1 MHISYTKQAA
11 NAVRYAA
18 KKAKE
23 MKHPYI
29 GTEHLLLGLREE
41 FSGVA
46 GQVLAQ
52 NGVETEKIM
61 QLMDELIAPREEMP
75 ASQKPKES
83 PRLRYILA
91 NSEKE
96 AHRLRTAEVGTEH
109 LLLSM
114 IRDVDCVA
122 ARILITLNISLQK
135 LLKDILNA
143 SGVDP
148 KDYQDE
154 LQDESRGSGSVIE
167 QYCTDMKTRSRCR
180 QGRGD
185 VSPYAG
191 VKPQDEKQSLSDRRA
206 GSRKNGGCGRSG
218 AAYRGRRCSGKNE
231 R

>member
-96 AHRLRTAEVGTEH
+96 A
-109 LLLSM
+109 
-114 IRDVDCVA
+114 
-122 ARILITLNISLQK
+122 
-135 LLKDILNA
+135 
-143 SGVDP
+143 
-148 KDYQDE
+148 Y
-154 LQDESRGSGSVIE
+154 SRGRNGALAFVDDTGCGLRRRKNFDHAEYQPS
-167 QYCTDMKTRSRCR
+167 KTFKRYFKCI
-180 QGRGD
+180 
-185 VSPYAG
+185 
-191 VKPQDEKQSLSDRRA
+191 
-206 GSRKNGGCGRSG
+206 GSRSERLSG
-218 AAYRGRRCSGKNE
+218 
-231 R
+231 

>member
-114 IRDVDCVA
+114 IRLRRRKNFDHA
-122 ARILITLNISLQK
+122 E
-135 LLKDILNA
+135 
-143 SGVDP
+143 
-148 KDYQDE
+148 YQP
-154 LQDESRGSGSVIE
+154 S
-167 QYCTDMKTRSRCR
+167 KTFKRYFKCI
-180 QGRGD
+180 
-185 VSPYAG
+185 
-191 VKPQDEKQSLSDRRA
+191 
-206 GSRKNGGCGRSG
+206 GSRSERLSG
-218 AAYRGRRCSGKNE
+218 
-231 R
+231 

>member
-91 NSEKE
+91 NSENKSK
-96 AHRLRTAEVGTEH
+96 A
-109 LLLSM
+109 
-114 IRDVDCVA
+114 
-122 ARILITLNISLQK
+122 SLY
-135 LLKDILNA
+135 
-143 SGVDP
+143 P
-148 KDYQDE
+148 
-154 LQDESRGSGSVIE
+154 RE
-167 QYCTDMKTRSRCR
+167 Q
-180 QGRGD
+180 
-185 VSPYAG
+185 
-191 VKPQDEKQSLSDRRA
+191 
-206 GSRKNGGCGRSG
+206 
-218 AAYRGRRCSGKNE
+218 
-231 R
+231 

>member
-91 NSEKE
+91 S
-96 AHRLRTAEVGTEH
+96 
-109 LLLSM
+109 S
-114 IRDVDCVA
+114 
-122 ARILITLNISLQK
+122 
-135 LLKDILNA
+135 
-143 SGVDP
+143 P
-148 KDYQDE
+148 Y
-154 LQDESRGSGSVIE
+154 SRGRNGALAFVDDTGCGLRRRKNFDHAEYQPS
-167 QYCTDMKTRSRCR
+167 KTFKRYFKCI
-180 QGRGD
+180 
-185 VSPYAG
+185 
-191 VKPQDEKQSLSDRRA
+191 
-206 GSRKNGGCGRSG
+206 GSRSERLSG
-218 AAYRGRRCSGKNE
+218 
-231 R
+231 